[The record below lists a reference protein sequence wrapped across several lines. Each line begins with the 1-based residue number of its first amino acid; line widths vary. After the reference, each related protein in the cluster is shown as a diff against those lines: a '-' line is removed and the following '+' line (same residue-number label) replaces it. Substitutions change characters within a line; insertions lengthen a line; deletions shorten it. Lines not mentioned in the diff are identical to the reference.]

1 MQRAAADLQAR
12 IKGDFRALHQIL
24 HDEEDRLLE
33 RLKKEQ
39 VEELEKVQ
47 RHLEAA
53 ELGQRELEENLRVLQ
68 QASTAAESVIVT
80 EVARRIS
87 IRIQITDQFI
97 PQTDF

>member
-1 MQRAAADLQAR
+1 MQSAAADLQAR

-24 HDEEDRLLE
+24 HDEEARLQE

-68 QASTAAESVIVT
+68 QASTAADSVIVT
-80 EVARRIS
+80 EVARRI
-87 IRIQITDQFI
+87 
-97 PQTDF
+97 

>member
-1 MQRAAADLQAR
+1 MQAR

-24 HDEEDRLLE
+24 HDEEARLLE

-47 RHLEAA
+47 RHVEAA

-68 QASTAAESVIVT
+68 QASTAADSMIVT
-80 EVARRIS
+80 EVTRRL
-87 IRIQITDQFI
+87 
-97 PQTDF
+97 